1 MQTVPDACFCRDW
14 NWKFLFVGW
23 RFATS
28 FFVFGVVYNII
39 MLLSN
44 ILYTVIILCV
54 WWCLIGLIG
63 VD

>member
-1 MQTVPDACFCRDW
+1 MQTVSDACFCRGW

-23 RFATS
+23 RFANS
-28 FFVFGVVYNII
+28 FFVFGVVYNIT

-54 WWCLIGLIG
+54 RMFAVGYLF
-63 VD
+63 

>member
-1 MQTVPDACFCRDW
+1 MQTVPDACFCRGW

-28 FFVFGVVYNII
+28 FFVFGVIYNII

-44 ILYTVIILCV
+44 ILYAVIILLCV
-54 WWCLIGLIG
+54 RMCAVGYLF
-63 VD
+63 

>member
-44 ILYTVIILCV
+44 ILYTVIILCA
-54 WWCLIGLIG
+54 
-63 VD
+63 